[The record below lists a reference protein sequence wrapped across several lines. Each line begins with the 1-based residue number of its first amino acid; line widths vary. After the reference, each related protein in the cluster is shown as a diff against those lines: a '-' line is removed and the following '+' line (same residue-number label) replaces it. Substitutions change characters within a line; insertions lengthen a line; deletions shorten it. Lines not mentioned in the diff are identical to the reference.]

1 MSKDTDDMEKQNGVE
16 RRINMAVTL
25 ERIDGRLANIE
36 KKQIRCTDDRDAL
49 FKRIRQVDRHQIAIE
64 TKQKGIIAIGSM
76 VGLATVGIV
85 IRAAYTIFSKNPP
98 PPHLPH

>member
-1 MSKDTDDMEKQNGVE
+1 MSSEDDKEKQSGVE
-16 RRINMAVTL
+16 RRVNMAVAL

-36 KKQIRCTDDRDAL
+36 KQQTRCADDRDAL
-49 FKRIRQVDRHQIAIE
+49 FKRIRQVDRHQIAIA

-76 VGLATVGIV
+76 VGLATIGIV
-85 IRAAYTIFSKNPP
+85 VRVAYTIFTKNPP